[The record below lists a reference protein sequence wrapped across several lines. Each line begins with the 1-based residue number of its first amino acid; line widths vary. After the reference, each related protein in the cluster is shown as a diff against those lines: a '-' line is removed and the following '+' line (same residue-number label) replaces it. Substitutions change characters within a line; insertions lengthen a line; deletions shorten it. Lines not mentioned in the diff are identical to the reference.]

1 MALTFP
7 ASPNTND
14 KHTEGSITY
23 KWDGDKWIGLG
34 LTPSDRLVEGSN
46 NLEINSSNNLIWTG
60 GNVGIGVS
68 DPDSILET
76 VSPATDGI
84 NAHIGGIYNDGG
96 QSAVRRIEFGVKN
109 YRNYIQSQQGSGGNN
124 FTSDNALL
132 LNPSGGNVGIG
143 SNNPTQPITLKRSS
157 SGQGEFGCRF
167 EYEDTAGPTQ
177 TSSALLVGSYG
188 GER

>member
-1 MALTFP
+1 MAINFP
-7 ASPNTND
+7 ASPSVND
-14 KHTEGSITY
+14 TFTEGSITY
-23 KWDGDKWIGLG
+23 KCLQNEPTKWIGLG

-60 GNVGIGVS
+60 GSVGIGVS

-109 YRNYIQSQQGSGGNN
+109 YRNVIQSQQGSGGNN
-124 FTSDNALL
+124 FSSDNDLL

-143 SNNPTQPITLKRSS
+143 STSANANLHIASGSSTAVGDATNP
-157 SGQGEFGCRF
+157 
-167 EYEDTAGPTQ
+167 
-177 TSSALLVGSYG
+177 ALQVGG
-188 GER
+188 